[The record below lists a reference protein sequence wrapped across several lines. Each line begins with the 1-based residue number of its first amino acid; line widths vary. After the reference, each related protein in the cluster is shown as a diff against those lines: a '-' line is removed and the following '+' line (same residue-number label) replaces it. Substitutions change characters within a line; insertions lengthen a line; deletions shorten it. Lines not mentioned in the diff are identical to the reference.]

1 MIFSYY
7 STPDLFVGVI
17 LICCAIGL
25 YFMGRNSLSCRLFS
39 FLTLSVAIWSISVA
53 ISVSTQDPSLYLYL
67 IKHDHILG
75 TLMPTIFLLFAFS
88 YPNDSKINKKILAAL
103 LGIELLFVYL
113 LFFTDTII
121 LRTFTL
127 PNLEYLGW
135 SYGQLAIL
143 FNLYLA
149 FAWVFGIS
157 LLIKKFKATID
168 SKTRQNIR
176 QVILA
181 VVIGVTPPVIIT
193 VLLPQIGIFDYYW
206 SSPVS
211 GLIWILLITY
221 AITRHQLFNIRI
233 IAVQLVT
240 FTLWIMLFV
249 RTIFAPNSHD
259 ALVDSI
265 LLIITIIFGVTL
277 IRSVLYE
284 INQKKRIEEL
294 ERQLRGCMYERRVS
308 RRIKKSATT
317 NCLLQ

>member
-17 LICCAIGL
+17 LICCAIAL

-88 YPNDSKINKKILAAL
+88 YPADSKINKKILAAL
-103 LGIELLFVYL
+103 LGIELIFVYL
-113 LFFTDTII
+113 LFFTNTII
-121 LRTFTL
+121 FQTFTL
-127 PNLEYLGW
+127 PHLEYLGW
-135 SYGQLAIL
+135 SYGKFAIL

-157 LLIKKFKATID
+157 LLIKKFKAATD
-168 SKTRQNIR
+168 PKTRQNIR

-181 VVIGVTPPVIIT
+181 VVIGVLPPAIIT

-206 SSPVS
+206 LSPVS

-249 RTIFAPNSHD
+249 RTIFAMNTD
-259 ALVDSI
+259 NALFESI
-265 LLIITIIFGVTL
+265 LLIITIIFGTTL
-277 IRSVLYE
+277 IRSVQHE
-284 INQKKRIEEL
+284 IRQKNKIEKL
-294 ERQLRGCMYERRVS
+294 ESRLRKLGDEQR
-308 RRIKKSATT
+308 
-317 NCLLQ
+317 LF